1 MPDDVVGSA
10 RIRIEP
16 DFTGF
21 DAALEAGVAQAADQ
35 AAEAIVTAFRAAAQ
49 SSAAEL
55 SEIGQ
60 AGFVDVTATADTA
73 AQDLEAAFA
82 AAASEA
88 DAALGTIG
96 SGAGEQIAAEF
107 TGTGEEIAAT
117 LGAGATEADAALSG
131 IGAGAGEEVVAEFS
145 GAGDAIA
152 AEFSG
157 VGDTIASDVGSG
169 TSQATSSLSELESTG
184 SGVAD
189 NLGSAFEGLGGIIA
203 AAAGAFALGSF
214 FNMAERIQSIAGVT
228 TTLLETTG
236 NVAGITADE
245 IVGLGDSIEGL
256 TGIESELVQE
266 ASNVLLTFKNVRNEV
281 GEGND
286 IFNRAI
292 RAGSDLSA
300 VLGGDMSGSAL
311 QLGKA
316 LQDPIKGLTVLGR
329 AGVTFTEDQ
338 KALVRSLVEEGDLLS
353 AQKVI
358 LDELEGQVGGA
369 AAASVKATDQ
379 IRNAIGRVTDEI
391 GAGLLPAADDLARR
405 LPAIVDD
412 LVPVGTELGEA
423 LGSGAL
429 LAVDALLALTPLLGV
444 TTDLLVLLLPILET
458 AVGVIDAIPDP
469 VLNVAA
475 SVFLVNKALAA
486 TRLAIAASGLL
497 GLGGVLARVAVPA
510 GAVSGAFT
518 GAATAS
524 VGLRGG
530 LSALI
535 AGLNP
540 VTVGIA
546 GVAASVVLYNKVIGD
561 AEDEG
566 KAFAQSVRDGFDPA
580 TASLDELVQ
589 ASADLDTKIGDLQ
602 GSVDD
607 SFWGRN
613 TVNRDFNAALNE
625 GVEGLQAFQVE
636 IDAAIVE
643 QRRMEVEAKFGAVA
657 DELVGVADAMAF
669 VRSESSASAS
679 AISELR
685 HTGDLS
691 AETFLGVATALG
703 DAALSEEAMAE
714 AARLLGTD
722 VETLTAFITN
732 VNEALTGFIDTALTG
747 LPEIAGAFRDSND
760 DAKVSAR
767 EFITGLNEDAL
778 ELATFFGDIKTIT
791 EAGFAEVAGTLAE
804 QGADVAGAATH
815 ELAEAAR
822 KGNVELLLRTQE
834 GLNARDTAIANSTD
848 YLERVLGPEFVLAN
862 GTVARE
868 ATEAF
873 GANFDPAEQVRIA
886 GELAASGLDEQG
898 QRIAA
903 IAATQGSRAAREF
916 GAGLNMD
923 DAAIAAAVAAGE
935 AIRANAPTEAARTAG
950 DETGAAFGDGMIYG
964 IRRKELEAAFAAQGL
979 VGAALIAA
987 RKLAGINSPSTVWAE
1002 MGAFMGEGLALGLEE
1017 SGRQVVAVAEEI
1029 VRAAAAA
1036 ASEVPIIPRVS
1047 LDAPALVTAA
1057 AAASASTAASSG
1069 LSAFGAFGGDSGGG
1083 VTIDARDWH
1092 VEGPDPLATAEAV
1105 IARLR
1110 AEVFLQ
1116 RRS

>member
-10 RIRIEP
+10 RIVIEP
-16 DFTGF
+16 DFAGF
-21 DAALEAGVAQAADQ
+21 DAALEAGVTQAADQ
-35 AAEAIVTAFRAAAQ
+35 AAEAIVSAFRAAAQ
-49 SSAAEL
+49 TSADEL
-55 SEIGQ
+55 SQIGQ

-73 AQDLEAAFA
+73 ATDLEAAFA

-107 TGTGEEIAAT
+107 ATTGDEIAAT
-117 LGAGATEADAALSG
+117 LGAGASEADAALSG
-131 IGAGAGEEVVAEFS
+131 IGAGAGEEVVSEFT

-152 AEFSG
+152 AEFVG
-157 VGDTIASDVGSG
+157 VGDTIASEVSAG
-169 TSQATSSLSELESTG
+169 TGQANASLTELEGTG

-189 NLGSAFEGLGGIIA
+189 SLGDAFEGLGGIIA

-214 FNMAERIQSIAGVT
+214 FAAAERIDSIAGVT

-300 VLGGDMSGSAL
+300 VLGGEMSGSAL

-338 KALVRSLVEEGDLLS
+338 KALVKSLVEQGDLLS

-358 LDELEGQVGGA
+358 LEELEGQVGGA

-391 GAGLLPAADDLARR
+391 GAGLLPAADELAER
-405 LPAIVDD
+405 LPAIIDD
-412 LVPVGTELGEA
+412 LVPVGVELGEA
-423 LGSGAL
+423 LGAGAL
-429 LAVDALLALTPLLGV
+429 VAVDALLALTPLLGV
-444 TTDLLVLLLPILET
+444 TTDLLVLLLPVLET
-458 AVGVIDAIPDP
+458 AVDLIDAIPDP
-469 VLNVAA
+469 VLQVAA

-486 TRLAIAASGLL
+486 TRIAIGASGLL
-497 GLGGVLARVAVPA
+497 GLGGLLAKVAVPA

-518 GAATAS
+518 GAAAAG
-524 VGLRGG
+524 VGLRAGIP
-530 LSALI
+530 ALI

-540 VTVGIA
+540 LTVAVA
-546 GVAASVVLYNKVIGD
+546 GAASSVLLYNKVIGD
-561 AEDEG
+561 AEAEG
-566 KAFAQSVRDGFDPA
+566 RAFAQSVRASFDPA
-580 TASLDELVQ
+580 TASLSELVA
-589 ASADLDTKIGDLQ
+589 ASADLDDKIVQLQ
-602 GSVDD
+602 GDVDD

-625 GVEGLQAFQVE
+625 GIEGLQEFQAE

-643 QRRMEVEAKFGAVA
+643 QRRLEAEGRFGALA
-657 DELVGVADAMAF
+657 DQYVGLADAVSV
-669 VRSESSASAS
+669 VRGESREAVD
-679 AISELR
+679 AIEAVR
-685 HTGDLS
+685 HSGEVTDDVLFGL
-691 AETFLGVATALG
+691 ATTLG
-703 DAALSEEAMAE
+703 DAALSEEAMAS

-722 VETLTAFITN
+722 VES
-732 VNEALTGFIDTALTG
+732 LTGFIEGVNGALDTFISTALQG
-747 LPEIAGAFRDSND
+747 LPDIAGAFRDSNE
-760 DAKVSAR
+760 DAQVSAR
-767 EFITGLNEDAL
+767 EFIQGLNEDAL
-778 ELATFFGDIKTIT
+778 ELATFFGDIRTIT
-791 EAGFAEVAGTLAE
+791 EAGFAEVAGVLAE
-804 QGADVAGAATH
+804 QGAEIAGTATH

-834 GLNARDTAIANSTD
+834 GLNARNREIANATD
-848 YLERVLGPEFVLAN
+848 FVENRLGPDFVEAN
-862 GTVARE
+862 GTIARE
-868 ATEAF
+868 ALEAF
-873 GANFDPAEQVRIA
+873 GENFTLEDEVR
-886 GELAASGLDEQG
+886 LAAGLAATTLDVEG
-898 QRIAA
+898 QRVAA
-903 IAATQGSRAAREF
+903 VAATKGAVAAQQF
-916 GAGLNMD
+916 GLGLNLEQEAI
-923 DAAIAAAVAAGE
+923 DAAIAAGVA
-935 AIRANAPTEAARTAG
+935 ITHTDSTIWTEAGVALG
-950 DETGAAFGDGMIYG
+950 LAFGDGVVNGLRFSFADI
-964 IRRKELEAAFAAQGL
+964 ESEAERMVNRAEIVARQAAQ
-979 VGAALIAA
+979 AQ
-987 RKLAGINSPSTVWAE
+987 SPSRLFMRLGE
-1002 MGAFMGEGLALGLEE
+1002 DMGAGVVVGLDEAGKE
-1017 SGRQVVAVAEEI
+1017 V
-1029 VRAAAAA
+1029 VRAAERIVRDA
-1036 ASEVPIIPRVS
+1036 ASAVAAVPIIPTVS
-1047 LDAPALVTAA
+1047 PADASLVAA
-1057 AAASASTAASSG
+1057 AAPPSTRSTSSFGGAS
-1069 LSAFGAFGGDSGGG
+1069 LGAFGVGGEGG

-1092 VEGPDPLATAEAV
+1092 VEAPDPLAAAEAV
-1105 IARLR
+1105 VARLR